1 MKKPTLF
8 LIPAVFLT
16 LISTASAADVMAE
29 FPLKHA
35 LESEEVKEAIDG
47 DIPLYWGD
55 QEHPAVEKELGKFKT
70 SKRTNAVGKSD
81 QEACEWAL
89 ASAIIELQ
97 NRVFLEGG
105 NAIINI
111 RSNIN
116 NQPRSSTTDFDCLQG
131 NIMVNVALEG
141 TVVALEK

>member
-1 MKKPTLF
+1 MNKLTVLLF
-8 LIPAVFLT
+8 PAVFLA
-16 LISTASAADVMAE
+16 LISTASAADVLGE

-35 LESEEVKEAIDG
+35 LESEKVKEAIDG
-47 DIPLYWGD
+47 NIPLYWGD
-55 QEHPAVEKELGKFKT
+55 QRHPAVEKELGKFTT

-97 NRVFLEGG
+97 NRVFQEGG

-131 NIMVNVALEG
+131 SIMVNVALKG
-141 TVVALEK
+141 TVVTLEK